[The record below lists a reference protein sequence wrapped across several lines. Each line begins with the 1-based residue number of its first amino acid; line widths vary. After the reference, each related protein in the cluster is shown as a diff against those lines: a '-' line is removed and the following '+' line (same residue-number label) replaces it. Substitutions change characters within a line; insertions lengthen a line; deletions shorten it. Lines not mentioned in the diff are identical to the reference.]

1 MDRATQT
8 VKLIWYRRKAIKVVV
23 KFKNSPQNATKN
35 RILNDFFTNSYKI
48 GTSHDITF
56 VPVFVRNHK
65 ADIIAVHIVSNIA
78 GIFF

>member
-1 MDRATQT
+1 M
-8 VKLIWYRRKAIKVVV
+8 WYRRKAIKVVV

-35 RILNDFFTNSYKI
+35 RILKDFFTNSYKI

-65 ADIIAVHIVSNIA
+65 ADIITVHIVSNIA
-78 GIFF
+78 GII